1 MRHSPEERPQWL
13 GPNVTEEALRSG
25 QVLEA
30 LNTEPRS
37 FAAAEQ
43 MGHVEEEERKAA
55 LEGVSPG
62 EWSNQA
68 YDEEPSEEPVPRE
81 DQEQFGQG
89 SASQASSW
97 RGCEQHGV
105 HRGCWGGGLAGQSQ
119 VGVSI

>member
-1 MRHSPEERPQWL
+1 MWHSPEERPQWL

-25 QVLEA
+25 QILEA
-30 LNTEPRS
+30 LNPEPRS

-43 MGHVEEEERKAA
+43 MGHVEEERKAA

-62 EWSNQA
+62 ERSNQA
-68 YDEEPSEEPVPRE
+68 YDEEPSEEPVRGE
-81 DQEQFGQG
+81 DQEQFGQR

-97 RGCEQHGV
+97 RGCERQGV
-105 HRGCWGGGLAGQSQ
+105 HGGCWGGGLAGQSQ